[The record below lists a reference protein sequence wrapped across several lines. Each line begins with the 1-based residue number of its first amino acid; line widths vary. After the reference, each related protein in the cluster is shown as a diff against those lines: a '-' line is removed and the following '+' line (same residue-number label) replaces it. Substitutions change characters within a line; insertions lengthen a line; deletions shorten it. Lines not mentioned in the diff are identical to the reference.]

1 MGGVTASKL
10 QDPAFVARLALGLAV
25 VLVEDLLTVAVPA
38 TDFFAPAF
46 LAADFTPAVDVG
58 AAGFKVAAAA

>member
-1 MGGVTASKL
+1 MGGVTASKF
-10 QDPAFVARLALGLAV
+10 QVRTFVVRLALGLAI
-25 VLVEDLLTVAVPA
+25 VLVKDFLAVDVLA